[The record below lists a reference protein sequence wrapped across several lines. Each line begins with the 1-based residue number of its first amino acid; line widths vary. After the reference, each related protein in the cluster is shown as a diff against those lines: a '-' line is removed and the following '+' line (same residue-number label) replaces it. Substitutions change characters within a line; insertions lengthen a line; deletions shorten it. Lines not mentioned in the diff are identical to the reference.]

1 MKILHTADIH
11 LGDLT
16 GPVRDGKNARRQD
29 TIACMKYIAQR
40 AATET
45 PNVTI
50 IAGDRFNRSRVG
62 ADTALD
68 DVNDAIT
75 EFIRPLCRSSEHVVL
90 LFGTENHDN
99 PRAFETVREITK
111 DEKNLHIYTAPGV
124 EKLTTSAGPVQ
135 ILALPGFDKGRLRL
149 FCPGADKETENRNAT
164 ALINDVLLGLSTELD
179 KSIPSIL
186 VAHYTVAGS
195 EADNGSTFLAG
206 QDVVIL
212 PSTIDSTG
220 VDLAC
225 FGHIHRPQKLPCNT
239 PAYYCGSPNQ
249 LNFNDEGVKHG
260 FWLHRIYTS
269 PVGEPGTAVETK
281 FDQTPERQHYTYRM
295 GPEDVT
301 AFTAS
306 GELPEAPEPLKDAIV
321 RVRYNCTAEQE
332 KALNKADLQKKLLA
346 AGAFYVAEVLPEDVE
361 DVAGESE
368 VTEHEGPTEA
378 LERYL
383 KKLEVTPEEAARLM
397 ELAAPLIKKADDGRD
412 ADKRTGNFAPISI
425 EVKNYRSY
433 TEAEFDFSDVH
444 MAMVNGQNGVGKSS
458 LFMDAIADCLYEQTR
473 KEDIGGWVRDGTKSG
488 AITFTFGMGAETYR
502 VIRTRTKSGR
512 GTLAIHRRNPETGE
526 WLDESDTTMKLTQA
540 RIRETTKAIEEAN
553 AALPQYREAHTR
565 AEAARASLNAK
576 KALADTLPQCRA
588 ASATS
593 DALRPQV
600 SSLEADIEQ
609 LKQKQ
614 ATAIVEAAAIRSK
627 IPAETG
633 GCTLAALTARR
644 RELTETVNAL
654 SASKGGTRTK
664 LDAIAEAEEQAGEY
678 RKDITAIA
686 RALNDYQTLV
696 QAFGLDGIQYMIIRG
711 VVPEIMHRAND
722 ILAAMTGGR
731 MAVDIRTEKEQKS
744 TQKIVNSLEVWINSI
759 TGGSRPYQS
768 HSGGE
773 KVKIALAVTLG
784 LADVKARRA
793 GVQLGMLFI
802 DEPPFLDADGTEAYA
817 DALANMAARNPGMR
831 ILAIS
836 HDPTMKA
843 RFPQNIIVQGGEN
856 GSSVSME

>member
-50 IAGDRFNRSRVG
+50 IAGDLFNRSRVW

-111 DEKNLHIYTAPGV
+111 DEKNLHIYTAPGI

-321 RVRYNCTAEQE
+321 RVRYN
-332 KALNKADLQKKLLA
+332 L
-346 AGAFYVAEVLPEDVE
+346 
-361 DVAGESE
+361 S
-368 VTEHEGPTEA
+368 
-378 LERYL
+378 
-383 KKLEVTPEEAARLM
+383 
-397 ELAAPLIKKADDGRD
+397 LIH
-412 ADKRTGNFAPISI
+412 I
-425 EVKNYRSY
+425 
-433 TEAEFDFSDVH
+433 
-444 MAMVNGQNGVGKSS
+444 
-458 LFMDAIADCLYEQTR
+458 
-473 KEDIGGWVRDGTKSG
+473 
-488 AITFTFGMGAETYR
+488 
-502 VIRTRTKSGR
+502 
-512 GTLAIHRRNPETGE
+512 
-526 WLDESDTTMKLTQA
+526 
-540 RIRETTKAIEEAN
+540 
-553 AALPQYREAHTR
+553 
-565 AEAARASLNAK
+565 
-576 KALADTLPQCRA
+576 
-588 ASATS
+588 
-593 DALRPQV
+593 
-600 SSLEADIEQ
+600 
-609 LKQKQ
+609 
-614 ATAIVEAAAIRSK
+614 
-627 IPAETG
+627 
-633 GCTLAALTARR
+633 
-644 RELTETVNAL
+644 
-654 SASKGGTRTK
+654 
-664 LDAIAEAEEQAGEY
+664 
-678 RKDITAIA
+678 
-686 RALNDYQTLV
+686 
-696 QAFGLDGIQYMIIRG
+696 
-711 VVPEIMHRAND
+711 
-722 ILAAMTGGR
+722 
-731 MAVDIRTEKEQKS
+731 
-744 TQKIVNSLEVWINSI
+744 
-759 TGGSRPYQS
+759 
-768 HSGGE
+768 
-773 KVKIALAVTLG
+773 
-784 LADVKARRA
+784 
-793 GVQLGMLFI
+793 
-802 DEPPFLDADGTEAYA
+802 
-817 DALANMAARNPGMR
+817 
-831 ILAIS
+831 
-836 HDPTMKA
+836 
-843 RFPQNIIVQGGEN
+843 
-856 GSSVSME
+856 